1 MLNLNRMKNV
11 ILKLCRWA
19 LGILGFAAA
28 DACNEIFPPTVA
40 EYGCPYAEYEIK
52 GKVVDKD
59 TGKPLQKIEVEAFS
73 KYKDNNGETVLYP
86 IYSAKDTTKADGLFN
101 MSGSDMIFESDEIL
115 LKCRDL
121 DDSDGKYGELGVD
134 VPLTKK
140 NTEHAGNWYL
150 GKFQYDASEIKMTEK
165 PEE

>member
-1 MLNLNRMKNV
+1 MKNIV
-11 ILKLCRWA
+11 LKLFRWA

-28 DACNEIFPPTVA
+28 GACNEIFPPYIA
-40 EYGCPYAEYEIK
+40 EYGCPYSDYEIK
-52 GKVVDKD
+52 GKVVDKK
-59 TGKPLQKIEVEAFS
+59 TGKPLQKIEVEAFIQ
-73 KYKDNNGETVLYP
+73 YKDNNGEIMLYP

-101 MSGSDMIFESDEIL
+101 MSGSDMVLGDEIL

-121 DDSDGKYGELGVD
+121 DDSDGDYGEIGID

-140 NTEHAGNWYL
+140 NTENAENWYL
-150 GKFQYDASEIKMTEK
+150 GKFLYDASEIEMTEK